1 MRFIIAAVLLFAAHV
16 EARAE
21 TIVIAGEIAARIGEA
36 IAMRVPTH
44 GQYRVTLPDPGYQ
57 LALPDSARG
66 TYDIAALTYDP
77 ARHTF
82 TAALAYTNAIGE
94 REYVRM
100 TGHAAAFVT
109 VPALTRDVAAGETI
123 AETDLTTVEVIAT
136 RSATLM
142 TSAADLAGQSARR
155 PLRAHTPLS
164 AADVRKPIMVKR
176 GELVTVIYAIDGIEL
191 SAQGQ
196 AQADAGKGD
205 TVPVLNI
212 RSRRTIEARVIGS
225 GLVTVT
231 APHST
236 LAAR

>member
-1 MRFIIAAVLLFAAHV
+1 MRFIIAALLLFAAHV

-21 TIVIAGEIAARIGEA
+21 KIVTAGEVAARIGEA
-36 IAMRVPTH
+36 IATRVPAH
-44 GQYRVTLPDPGYQ
+44 GQYRVTLADPGYQ
-57 LALPDSARG
+57 LALPESARG
-66 TYDIAALTYDP
+66 AYDIAALSFDP
-77 ARHTF
+77 ARQMF

-100 TGHAAAFVT
+100 TGHAAAVVA

-123 AETDLTTVEVIAT
+123 AEADLTTIEVPAT
-136 RSATLM
+136 RSATLV
-142 TSAADLAGQSARR
+142 TSAADLVGQSARR

-164 AADVRKPIMVKR
+164 TADVRKPVMVKR
-176 GELVTVIYAIDGIEL
+176 GELVTVIYAMDGIEL

-196 AQADAGKGD
+196 ALADAGKGD
-205 TVPVLNI
+205 PVPVLNT

-225 GLVTVT
+225 GLVAVT